1 MNILGIDPGLSG
13 AAAVI
18 DGRTGALLHVFD
30 MPVVDVKHKNG
41 TRHEIAPA
49 LLHQALIDAPAY
61 GLAIIEE
68 VQAMK
73 GQGVTSMFRFGQSFG
88 MIQGVVASRGIRT
101 VMVRPQAW
109 KKALGLNSDAEI
121 SRARALQLWPDQSDF
136 FKRKMDHNRA
146 EAALIAEWGR
156 KQL

>member
-1 MNILGIDPGLSG
+1 
-13 AAAVI
+13 
-18 DGRTGALLHVFD
+18 
-30 MPVVDVKHKNG
+30 
-41 TRHEIAPA
+41 
-49 LLHQALIDAPAY
+49 
-61 GLAIIEE
+61 
-68 VQAMK
+68 MK